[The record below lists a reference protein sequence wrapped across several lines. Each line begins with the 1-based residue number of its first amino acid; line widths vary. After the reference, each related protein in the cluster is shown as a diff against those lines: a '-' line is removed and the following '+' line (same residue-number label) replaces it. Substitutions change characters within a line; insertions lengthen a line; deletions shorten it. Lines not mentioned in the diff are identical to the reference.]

1 MPERRCCRGSVRQD
15 GTRIRGI
22 RRKRSPTVD
31 EALKILH
38 IIRQSPTNWWNT
50 IDEHMV
56 ENGFKCLK
64 ESGSIFIL
72 TLYIDDV
79 PLLGKE
85 LLVLRRIKQK
95 LMVVSR

>member
-1 MPERRCCRGSVRQD
+1 
-15 GTRIRGI
+15 
-22 RRKRSPTVD
+22 
-31 EALKILH
+31 
-38 IIRQSPTNWWNT
+38 
-50 IDEHMV
+50 MV

>member
-1 MPERRCCRGSVRQD
+1 
-15 GTRIRGI
+15 
-22 RRKRSPTVD
+22 
-31 EALKILH
+31 
-38 IIRQSPTNWWNT
+38 
-50 IDEHMV
+50 MV

-95 LMVVSR
+95 TAYEIMPSLVGSEMCIRDSFRAMERRRCTGSG